1 VGLRAELYTSL
12 NRLLQGPCGR
22 HSGWASDK
30 AAGGQR
36 GGPAVADNQV
46 VQQPNIDQFEGS
58 FEPLGNAFIGLAGLC
73 DATRVI
79 VRDNQ
84 YNDPIVSSNV
94 PDITIKPII
103 TVLRR
108 PSLFLDIPENSGYSS
123 GYFRGLEQSWL

>member
-1 VGLRAELYTSL
+1 MSLRAGLYTSL
-12 NRLLQGPCGR
+12 NRLLQELCGR

-30 AAGGQR
+30 PASGQR

-46 VQQPNIDQFEGS
+46 VQQPNIHQFEGS
-58 FEPLGNAFIGLAGLC
+58 FEPSGNAFIGLAGLC

-94 PDITIKPII
+94 PNITIMPINN
-103 TVLRR
+103 VRQR
-108 PSLFLDIPENSGYSS
+108 PSLSLDIPENSGYSS